1 MVSFGLRGLLKSYGL
16 VCTIFLFFFLQ
27 NKWLF
32 MCWSVVLFKEWD
44 HFFLKIQVFWSTD
57 IFSSGGAKVK
67 WLDDVTLYKQPM
79 NKNKNL
85 ASRMHLFCYKSSLIT
100 YIVARSG
107 KERTLAEYLLI
118 MVGTHLQ
125 NILFCISQQQIA
137 KSWIPIIGSFIGVFV
152 LFVYSYN
159 PSNCRQLTV
168 VSFPG
173 RKLYWSFKITTE

>member
-1 MVSFGLRGLLKSYGL
+1 MVLASLVCPSMVSFGLRGL
-16 VCTIFLFFFLQ
+16 FLCFFLQ

-107 KERTLAEYLLI
+107 KEWKGENFSRVSPHHGGNTSSKHLILYFTTTNSEIMDTNYRFFYRRICPICILL
-118 MVGTHLQ
+118 Q
-125 NILFCISQQQIA
+125 S
-137 KSWIPIIGSFIGVFV
+137 K
-152 LFVYSYN
+152 
-159 PSNCRQLTV
+159 
-168 VSFPG
+168 
-173 RKLYWSFKITTE
+173 